1 MSCLGVYFAIT
12 AEQASTLEAFDN
24 DDERIDFIREDIEEN
39 WIDEFAVESDKAWDG
54 IHRCLGEFP
63 PDTPW
68 FYPVD
73 PESGAHARVEDY
85 GSEPLRLAVLGGKKI
100 MDDESRYF
108 IRLVRPDQV
117 GAIAEAMEA
126 LDREQMRDRYF
137 RHCKGAW
144 PEYGEEDFEYIWEY
158 FQEICE
164 IYKKMAGNSRFIVFT
179 ADQ

>member
-1 MSCLGVYFAIT
+1 MSCLGVHFAIT
-12 AEQASTLEAFDN
+12 PEEAAKLEKLDN
-24 DDERIDFIREDIEEN
+24 DDERIDFIGEEIEQSWVE
-39 WIDEFAVESDKAWDG
+39 EFVVESDKAWDG

-68 FYPVD
+68 FYPVN

-100 MDDESRYF
+100 MDDESQYF
-108 IRLVRPDQV
+108 IRLVRPEQV
-117 GAIAEAMEA
+117 ADIAAAMKA
-126 LDREQMRDRYF
+126 LDREQMHERYF

-144 PEYGEEDFEYIWEY
+144 PEYGEEDFGYIWDY
-158 FQEICE
+158 FKEIRDF
-164 IYKKMAGNSRFIVFT
+164 YGRMVGNGRYVVST